1 MDRPPEE
8 PHTRRAY
15 VRTFKAWEEYARSTG
30 IHAAGTIPRSQS
42 SESDTGSTGG
52 TRIVMVN
59 RVRASVAGAHPGEA
73 VERALARY
81 AGVTDAHLVPDDRP
95 SLDAALL
102 EARTLRE
109 VAPGSP
115 ARRALSAV
123 AVQVDS
129 MLTTVAQ
136 PAAVG

>member
-1 MDRPPEE
+1 
-8 PHTRRAY
+8 
-15 VRTFKAWEEYARSTG
+15 
-30 IHAAGTIPRSQS
+30 
-42 SESDTGSTGG
+42 
-52 TRIVMVN
+52 VN

-73 VERALARY
+73 VQQALARY

-115 ARRALSAV
+115 ARRAMATVAAQVDAMLAPVQMSAV
-123 AVQVDS
+123 
-129 MLTTVAQ
+129 
-136 PAAVG
+136 VG